1 MISDVIKLI
10 FLKIK
15 GRNRKSYKRKVES
28 KDQKTL
34 FDFIEQAC
42 KKTRGMHV
50 ITKNRDSSQKFSFI
64 CLF

>member
-34 FDFIEQAC
+34 FDFIDQAC
-42 KKTRGMHV
+42 KKTRGM
-50 ITKNRDSSQKFSFI
+50 RDNNDF
-64 CLF
+64 LA